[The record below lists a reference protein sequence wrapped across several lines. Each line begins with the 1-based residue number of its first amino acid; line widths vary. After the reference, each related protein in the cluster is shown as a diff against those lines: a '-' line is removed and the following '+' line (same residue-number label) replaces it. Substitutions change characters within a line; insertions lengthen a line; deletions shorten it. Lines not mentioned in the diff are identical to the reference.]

1 LNVFFVFL
9 VASHVWRHRQL
20 ERQDK
25 LERFFAQVPCH
36 LSKEDARK
44 FEAVLEPHRPALL
57 AEDVELKQARQ
68 RVVEALR
75 AEPFDPEAFGRA
87 VEAARARRA
96 AFENE
101 FLKSFTE
108 AAQNISAEGRSRLS
122 TLRVN
127 PTG

>member
-1 LNVFFVFL
+1 
-9 VASHVWRHRQL
+9 
-20 ERQDK
+20 
-25 LERFFAQVPCH
+25 
-36 LSKEDARK
+36 
-44 FEAVLEPHRPALL
+44 
-57 AEDVELKQARQ
+57 
-68 RVVEALR
+68 
-75 AEPFDPEAFGRA
+75 